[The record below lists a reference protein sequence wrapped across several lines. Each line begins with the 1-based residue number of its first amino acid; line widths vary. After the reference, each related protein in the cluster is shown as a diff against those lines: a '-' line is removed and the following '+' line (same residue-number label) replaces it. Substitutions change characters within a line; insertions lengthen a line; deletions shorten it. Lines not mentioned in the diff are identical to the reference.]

1 MILPGDCVLHWFS
14 WVDVILLLDASS
26 MLFVFWFVTAEY
38 RRLREITLYKAYSKL
53 HQTIRFR
60 T

>member
-1 MILPGDCVLHWFS
+1 
-14 WVDVILLLDASS
+14 VDVILLLDAFS
-26 MLFVFWFVTAEY
+26 MLFVFWFLSAEY